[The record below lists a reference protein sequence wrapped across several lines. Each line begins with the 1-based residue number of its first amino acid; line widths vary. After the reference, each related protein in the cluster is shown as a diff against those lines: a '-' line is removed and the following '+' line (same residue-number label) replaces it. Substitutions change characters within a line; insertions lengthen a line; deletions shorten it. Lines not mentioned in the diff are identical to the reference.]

1 MLIILIMLLITGKDL
16 YIGIK
21 KYKKQWDEILAKEG
35 IFKPKKYIT
44 K

>member
-1 MLIILIMLLITGKDL
+1 MHT
-16 YIGIK
+16 GIK
-21 KYKKQWDEILAKEG
+21 KYKNQWDEILAKDG